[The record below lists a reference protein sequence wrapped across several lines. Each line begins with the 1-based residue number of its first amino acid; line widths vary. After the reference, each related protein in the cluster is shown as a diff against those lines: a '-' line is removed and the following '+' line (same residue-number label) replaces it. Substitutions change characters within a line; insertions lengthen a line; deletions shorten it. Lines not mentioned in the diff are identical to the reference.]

1 MQLDAPQ
8 ALDLRVDK
16 IEINGI
22 KFTKSWLLEREM
34 QSLMRACTLR
44 EIVDEITAVSFR
56 LSQLGVFKSMNAHI
70 EASDNDSG
78 PLRSGNPLMALLGSH
93 KHLQVDNNPVKVKSV
108 NVIFDMTE
116 KPRLNLRSGTEIGS
130 NEGSVYSALT
140 LRNVFGTGEQLECS
154 FSRGFITNSAYRIL
168 FTKPIDAD
176 PYRVASLLV
185 RKDEE
190 NWTESCSHFLQTSA
204 VTAEFKFLPLNV
216 LKGFHHEFGATVSTK
231 SMCKFV
237 DDASVQIRDL
247 GREFSKVSMHYRF
260 FRDTRDI
267 DSTFVGS
274 SGHFFRFES
283 ELGHSLSHSLQFL
296 KSDASSQTVH
306 ALSHSS
312 ALVSSLK
319 FGYAESIGSDS
330 LPFAER
336 FHMGGPLDIR
346 GFKIRGIGPRAPAL
360 YGQRGDALG
369 GNAYAAFGLSLF
381 TPVPFLGR
389 FPSLKLHAFYNSGF
403 LANDVKVSELER
415 TISNSVFS
423 QTVGMG
429 VCLKTDMCRVEANYV
444 HPISFSRSDQLAGR
458 FQLGVGIDFL

>member
-1 MQLDAPQ
+1 MSLVP
-8 ALDLRVDK
+8 LFR
-16 IEINGI
+16 
-22 KFTKSWLLEREM
+22 
-34 QSLMRACTLR
+34 QSLCASSLMMPLFRFAISVGSLARCR
-44 EIVDEITAVSFR
+44 CITGSF
-56 LSQLGVFKSMNAHI
+56 VI
-70 EASDNDSG
+70 
-78 PLRSGNPLMALLGSH
+78 
-93 KHLQVDNNPVKVKSV
+93 PV
-108 NVIFDMTE
+108 I
-116 KPRLNLRSGTEIGS
+116 
-130 NEGSVYSALT
+130 LT
-140 LRNVFGTGEQLECS
+140 LHLSDLAVTSSG
-154 FSRGFITNSAYRIL
+154 SRVNLDILYRIL
-168 FTKPIDAD
+168 CSSSSLTRQVRRCTLCHILLYIPAD
-176 PYRVASLLV
+176 CDIVSCLL
-185 RKDEE
+185 
-190 NWTESCSHFLQTSA
+190 A
-204 VTAEFKFLPLNV
+204 I
-216 LKGFHHEFGATVSTK
+216 LK
-231 SMCKFV
+231 
-237 DDASVQIRDL
+237 
-247 GREFSKVSMHYRF
+247 
-260 FRDTRDI
+260 
-267 DSTFVGS
+267 
-274 SGHFFRFES
+274 
-283 ELGHSLSHSLQFL
+283 
-296 KSDASSQTVH
+296 
-306 ALSHSS
+306 